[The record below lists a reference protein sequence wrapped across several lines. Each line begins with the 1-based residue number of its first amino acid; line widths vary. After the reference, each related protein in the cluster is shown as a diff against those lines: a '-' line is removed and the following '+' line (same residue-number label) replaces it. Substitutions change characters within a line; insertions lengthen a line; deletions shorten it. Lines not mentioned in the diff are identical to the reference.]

1 MSETKSFDEAKS
13 CNPCET
19 ISSNGPHASLSASL
33 IWCICDRSSAQP
45 SSAPPFNPTSGKN
58 LEIFSRV
65 SFWRSFGDFGIFNK
79 SPAFR
84 VSFNRCP
91 GVIAESYWVTEPTNP
106 NLIVVGPRGAIVV
119 CFKSLNSREKK
130 KTTNRF
136 HAHRLTV
143 FTILCLEGPR
153 RTLRHLSGIVWLKI
167 KPKNSTAI
175 PFRIA

>member
-1 MSETKSFDEAKS
+1 MKPRVVTLAKQFHRM
-13 CNPCET
+13 
-19 ISSNGPHASLSASL
+19 GPTLLCPQVWYGVSAIDRVLSHHRLLHSIQL
-33 IWCICDRSSAQP
+33 P
-45 SSAPPFNPTSGKN
+45 EKN
-58 LEIFSRV
+58 LEIFSRA
-65 SFWRSFGDFGIFNK
+65 SFGRSFGDFGIFNK

-153 RTLRHLSGIVWLKI
+153 RTQRHLSGIVWLKI